1 MCGKPFDS
9 YACECPFCDACG
21 EKTDHET
28 RDHKFDEG
36 ELWCWE
42 KFGCLETDE
51 HDHRDEIDAIKH
63 EYAKQAIMNDFMQA
77 YEKANEE

>member
-1 MCGKPFDS
+1 MCGEPFDS

-42 KFGCLETDE
+42 EFGCLETDE
-51 HDHRDEIDAIKH
+51 HDHRDEIDAMK
-63 EYAKQAIMNDFMQA
+63 EKQNGTI
-77 YEKANEE
+77 